1 MADFEPI
8 EMYQTGP
15 DTGAAVLAMGDGLVT
30 MEFEL
35 SAPIDV
41 STEPAEW
48 DAIYDLNTWVRTAD
62 PDRFW
67 DLELTFLQFDEC
79 QGREFF
85 TANEIRRFRAFLAE
99 RRDTD
104 HWNDGLASYLQKLEA
119 AEAQLAE

>member
-15 DTGAAVLAMGDGLVT
+15 DTGAAVVATPDGLVT
-30 MEFEL
+30 MEFGL
-35 SAPIDV
+35 SKGIDV
-41 STEPAEW
+41 STDPAEW
-48 DAIYDLNTWVRTAD
+48 DAIYDLNNWVRTAA

-85 TANEIRRFRAFLAE
+85 TADEIRTFRAFLAE
-99 RRDTD
+99 QRDTD
-104 HWNDGLASYLQKLEA
+104 RWNCALASYLAKLEA
-119 AEAQLAE
+119 AEVQLAE